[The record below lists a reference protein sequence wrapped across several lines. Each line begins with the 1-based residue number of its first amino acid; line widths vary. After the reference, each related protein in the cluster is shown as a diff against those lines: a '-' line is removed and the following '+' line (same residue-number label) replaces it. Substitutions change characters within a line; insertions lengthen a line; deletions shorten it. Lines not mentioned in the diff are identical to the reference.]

1 MKEREK
7 KNLPVE
13 EEVEKKVEGLA
24 LLKDD
29 ALGDKTSAPTLN
41 SLIFT
46 TNTNIRILLVIKFG
60 KTIILIPN
68 YPF

>member
-1 MKEREK
+1 MTNFHWRENTDW

-13 EEVEKKVEGLA
+13 EEVKKEVEGLA
-24 LLKDD
+24 LLNDD

-46 TNTNIRILLVIKFG
+46 IYK
-60 KTIILIPN
+60 KS
-68 YPF
+68 